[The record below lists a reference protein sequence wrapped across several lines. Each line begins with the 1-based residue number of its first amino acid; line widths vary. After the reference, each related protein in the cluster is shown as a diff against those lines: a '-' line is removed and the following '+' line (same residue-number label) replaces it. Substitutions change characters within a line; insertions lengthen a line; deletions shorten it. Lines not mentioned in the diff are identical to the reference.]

1 MRIRSPEPAAA
12 ARRAGPPGGSF
23 HGPCEPPAGAR
34 DEGFTRPAPG
44 AEAALVTVRTSL
56 K

>member
-12 ARRAGPPGGSF
+12 ARRAGPPGGSL
-23 HGPCEPPAGAR
+23 HGPCEPSAGAQ

-44 AEAALVTVRTSL
+44 GEAALLTVRTLL